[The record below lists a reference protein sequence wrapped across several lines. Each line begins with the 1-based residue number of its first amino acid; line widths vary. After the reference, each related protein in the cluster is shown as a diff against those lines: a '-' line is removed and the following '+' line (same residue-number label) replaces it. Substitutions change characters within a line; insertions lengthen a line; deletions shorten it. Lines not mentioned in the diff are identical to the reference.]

1 MKSSKMRLNSPMSDS
16 NNTKNHGVLYVVA
29 TPIGNRE
36 DITLRAL
43 NILRDADLIA
53 AEDTRKTGRLLAHYQ
68 IGNRLISFHEHNEK
82 KRTPE
87 MIGKLLEGISIA
99 LVSNAGTPS
108 VSDPGY
114 RLVQAA
120 IANKITV
127 SPIPGVSAATAAMSV
142 AGLPTDSF
150 MFIGFAPK
158 KKGKRLKFL
167 AELSAAPRPLIFYES
182 PKRILTLLEEIITR
196 MGDRNAILAREMTK
210 LHEEFIRG
218 SVSEILKTLESRAEI
233 KGECTLLVAGFEG
246 KEALNAEEIMAEIKS
261 ALDKQQSGLSEIA
274 KSIAQK
280 YGLSKNKVYDLA
292 LKVRGQRSENRSQR
306 TEVREQKK

>member
-1 MKSSKMRLNSPMSDS
+1 LKSSKMHLNSPMSDADKKM
-16 NNTKNHGVLYVVA
+16 NNGVLYVVA

-43 NILRDADLIA
+43 NILRDVDLIA
-53 AEDTRKTGRLLAHYQ
+53 AEDTRKTGNLLAHYQ
-68 IGNRLISFHEHNEK
+68 IKNRLISFHEHNEK
-82 KRTPE
+82 KRTPG
-87 MIGKLLEGISIA
+87 MIGKLREGISIA

-114 RLVQAA
+114 RLVKAA

-150 MFIGFAPK
+150 VFVGFAPK

-167 AELSAAPRPLIFYES
+167 AELSAEPRPLIFYES
-182 PKRILTLLEEIITR
+182 PKRILALLEEIIAG
-196 MGDRNAILAREMTK
+196 MGDRNANLAREMTK

-218 SVSEILKTLESRAEI
+218 SLSEILKTLEARPVV
-233 KGECTLLVAGFEG
+233 KGECTLVVDGC
-246 KEALNAEEIMAEIKS
+246 EALEEIDPEIIKAEIKA
-261 ALDKQQSGLSEIA
+261 ALKKDQSGSSEIA
-274 KSIAQK
+274 RSIARK
-280 YGLSKNKVYDLA
+280 YSLPKNAIYDLV
-292 LKVRGQRSENRSQR
+292 LKTRSQ
-306 TEVREQKK
+306 K